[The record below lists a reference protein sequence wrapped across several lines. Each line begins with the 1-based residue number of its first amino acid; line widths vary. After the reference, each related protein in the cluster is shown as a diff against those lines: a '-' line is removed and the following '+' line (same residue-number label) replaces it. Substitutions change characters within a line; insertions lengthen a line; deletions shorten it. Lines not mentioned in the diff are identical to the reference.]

1 MKPRTW
7 IMSLTMLLPLL
18 PLIALAQSAPPTPQ
32 CEHSC
37 MVEYDERIDACFKLS
52 DKERDACY
60 EKAALAF
67 KTCLAICH

>member
-1 MKPRTW
+1 MRRRTW
-7 IMSLTMLLPLL
+7 VITLATLLPLL
-18 PLIALAQSAPPTPQ
+18 PLVALAQTPPPSPQ
-32 CEHSC
+32 CQRSC
-37 MVEYDERIDACFKLS
+37 MVEYDERIDACIKLS

>member
-1 MKPRTW
+1 MRRTC
-7 IMSLTMLLPLL
+7 IMTMAMLFPLL
-18 PLIALAQSAPPTPQ
+18 PLVALAQSAPPSPQ
-32 CEHSC
+32 CQHAC
-37 MVEYDERIDACFKLS
+37 MVEYEERVDSCFKLS

>member
-1 MKPRTW
+1 MRRRTW
-7 IMSLTMLLPLL
+7 IMTLAMLFPLL
-18 PLIALAQSAPPTPQ
+18 PLVALAQTSRPSPQ
-32 CEHSC
+32 CEHAC
-37 MVEYDERIDACFKLS
+37 MVEYDERIDTCLKLS